1 MLYRVLLLEND
12 RFAAYR
18 DGDGHLTCCRARCQ
32 LAPVCMNAF
41 RASSL
46 LMCRRPWH
54 GVPREDRPLR
64 CWRIVNRASVSDS
77 SGPWAALPLD
87 SVVRT
92 SRGARPAPG
101 YTTSASPHPVIDI
114 VAMR

>member
-46 LMCRRPWH
+46 LMCAKTLARRPARR
-54 GVPREDRPLR
+54 PPTSLLEDREPSVR
-64 CWRIVNRASVSDS
+64 VRFFGAVGGVAS
-77 SGPWAALPLD
+77 
-87 SVVRT
+87 
-92 SRGARPAPG
+92 
-101 YTTSASPHPVIDI
+101 
-114 VAMR
+114 